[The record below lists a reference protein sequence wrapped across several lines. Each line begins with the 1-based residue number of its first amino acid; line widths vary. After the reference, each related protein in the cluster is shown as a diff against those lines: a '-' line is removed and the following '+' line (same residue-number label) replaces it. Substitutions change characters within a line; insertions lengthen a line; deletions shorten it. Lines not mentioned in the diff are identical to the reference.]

1 LRAPP
6 FTVVGEPLD
15 LATGV
20 LDGVGQDGV
29 LGGGE
34 LDGAHLMLLQV
45 VDGVVMNA
53 LFSGEAKRL
62 FDRIG
67 PGRDPDGRGV
77 VNLLARTG

>member
-1 LRAPP
+1 
-6 FTVVGEPLD
+6 
-15 LATGV
+15 
-20 LDGVGQDGV
+20 
-29 LGGGE
+29 
-34 LDGAHLMLLQV
+34 MV